1 MSGYV
6 TFKEDRRDGRHV
18 ELRAVASEL
27 RLPPDNA
34 ADYAW
39 QVKLGGGGP
48 APPASSVVYFEI
60 GDTYPMSAIRRL
72 TLIDE
77 STYEQRQRST
87 EVARFRPYG
96 EFAAAAMTGTR

>member
-6 TFKEDRRDGRHV
+6 TFKEDRRDGRRV
-18 ELRAVASEL
+18 ELRAVASAR

-39 QVKLGGGGP
+39 QVKLGGGGGQ

-60 GDTYPMSAIRRL
+60 GDTYPMSSIRRL
-72 TLIDE
+72 TLVSE
-77 STYEQRQRST
+77 STYEQIQRSAD
-87 EVARFRPYG
+87 VARFRPYG
-96 EFAAAAMTGTR
+96 EFAAAARQDA